1 MMTTIVDLDLRP
13 MLRAGGEP
21 FDKIM
26 ETVAALGPGQ
36 GLRLFATFKPTPL
49 LRVLESKG
57 FVHEAKELEGG
68 EWEVLFRPSKAAV
81 ADGEA
86 GAVLPTDNSVW
97 PEPVQ
102 HLDNRDLD
110 PPEPMVRILAA
121 TEAMKEG
128 EVLSALLCRE
138 PTFLLAELA
147 KRGHRWHGA
156 FESDGT
162 TYKIIVRVGVRRG
175 AAA

>member
-1 MMTTIVDLDLRP
+1 MMTTLVELDLRP

-21 FDKIM
+21 FEKIM
-26 ETVAALGPGQ
+26 QTVAALGPDQ

-68 EWEVLFRPSKAAV
+68 EWEVLFRPSKAAA
-81 ADGEA
+81 ADGDA

-102 HLDNRDLD
+102 Q
-110 PPEPMVRILAA
+110 
-121 TEAMKEG
+121 
-128 EVLSALLCRE
+128 S
-138 PTFLLAELA
+138 
-147 KRGHRWHGA
+147 
-156 FESDGT
+156 
-162 TYKIIVRVGVRRG
+162 
-175 AAA
+175 

>member
-57 FVHEAKELEGG
+57 FVHEAKELERG

>member
-57 FVHEAKELEGG
+57 FVHEAKELDEG

-81 ADGEA
+81 ADGNA
-86 GAVLPTDNSVW
+86 SAVLPTDNSVW

-128 EVLSALLCRE
+128 DVLSTLLCRE
-138 PTFLLAELA
+138 PMFLLAELA
-147 KRGHRWHGA
+147 KRGHHWRGA
-156 FESDGT
+156 FEPDGT
-162 TYKIIVRVGVRRG
+162 TYKILVRVGARQG